1 MYYIYLLG
9 ILRKTENKTIHRYL
23 ILWADHAS
31 ILSAGFLLLTV
42 KVVYDK
48 DIFYTDE
55 ELLKTTGF
63 PYDVQELVEE
73 PFIYVLGHTS
83 DSIAEKLSYVETRL
97 EDLKEISTTL
107 EMNGKQVTDTMRFFH
122 GT

>member
-1 MYYIYLLG
+1 M
-9 ILRKTENKTIHRYL
+9 

>member
-1 MYYIYLLG
+1 MNNCHLVQSLLSTATITLKTLDIHNLTQTHIYIFIRY
-9 ILRKTENKTIHRYL
+9 KTIHRYL

-83 DSIAEKLSYVETRL
+83 DSIAEKLSKH
-97 EDLKEISTTL
+97 DLKI
-107 EMNGKQVTDTMRFFH
+107 
-122 GT
+122 